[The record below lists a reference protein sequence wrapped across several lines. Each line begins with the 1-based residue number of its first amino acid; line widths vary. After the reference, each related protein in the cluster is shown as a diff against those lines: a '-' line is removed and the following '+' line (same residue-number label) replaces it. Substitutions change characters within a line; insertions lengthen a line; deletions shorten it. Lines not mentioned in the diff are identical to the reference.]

1 MQQCLLAPRD
11 RMRTIR
17 TGTGFALTHVLR
29 SAQMSQDVL
38 PLRRGQLLGGFTG
51 QLQSAIGSPALEVV
65 PQLPEERTAQVHRQ
79 MNAVMLLYDVRHRV
93 VVAQCMESNPGMKI
107 AAFGSLEGRVLV
119 DGLVLVPEEGEVK
132 LRADE
137 KRSRRSDDL
146 RFTDAASQVIGH
158 AIAVG
163 ERSQPGFPVAV
174 RPVVETPAGCD
185 FFVRAAPVASDDLVS
200 HANRLARLHG
210 PGGDAHPDRLPRT
223 PPPRIPG

>member
-79 MNAVMLLYDVRHRV
+79 MNAVMLPHDVRHRV
-93 VVAQCMESNPGMKI
+93 VISQCMESNPGMEI
-107 AAFGSLEGRVLV
+107 TTLGSLEGRILV

-132 LRADE
+132 LRADGE
-137 KRSRRSDDL
+137 RSRRADDL
-146 RFTDAASQVIGH
+146 RFTDAASHVIRH
-158 AIAVG
+158 AIAVS
-163 ERSQPGFPVAV
+163 ERSQQGFPVAV
-174 RPVVETPAGCD
+174 RTVVETPAGCAIS
-185 FFVRAAPVASDDLVS
+185 VRAAPVPGADLVR
-200 HANRLARLHG
+200 HPNGLARLDG
-210 PGGDAHPDRLPRT
+210 PGADAQPDQLTRAHPRW
-223 PPPRIPG
+223 